1 MRVSLK
7 SVFAGLT
14 LGVLA
19 SSASAAIVNA
29 TSTVGESGFV
39 GPQTGGT
46 YPLTATPYDFT
57 GQVNSFANVTSL
69 DSLTVTL
76 QISDGDSG
84 PLDYDFNNLFLTLDG
99 VNTGLALN
107 DFFNNQNF
115 SQTLTQLNPTL
126 QAALIAALQDGLL
139 VGGVLDTDAD
149 VPVVGDTI
157 AFPRS
162 VDTTLD
168 LVLSGPNLQIPG
180 NGGGNPV
187 PLPAAV
193 VLAPIG
199 AGLAGMYSRRFRR
212 TK

>member
-7 SVFAGLT
+7 SVLAGLA
-14 LGVLA
+14 LGVA
-19 SSASAAIVNA
+19 AASASAGTANL
-29 TSTVGESGFV
+29 TSTVPESGFV
-39 GPQTGGT
+39 GPQIGGT
-46 YPLTATPYDFT
+46 YPLTGSPY
-57 GQVNSFANVTSL
+57 SFAGQGVAFGDIQSI

-76 QISDGDSG
+76 QVSDGDSAPG
-84 PLDYDFNNLFLTLDG
+84 DFDFNNLFLTLDG
-99 VNTGLALN
+99 LNTGLALN
-107 DFFNNQNF
+107 GFPNNNNLSLTL
-115 SQTLTQLNPTL
+115 SQLPSTL
-126 QAALIAALQDGLL
+126 QASLIAALADGQL

-149 VPVVGDTI
+149 VVAGDVI
-157 AFPRS
+157 SFPRL

-168 LVLSGPNLQIPG
+168 LVVSGANIGG
-180 NGGGNPV
+180 NTNPV

>member
-7 SVFAGLT
+7 SVFAGLA

-19 SSASAAIVNA
+19 SSASAAVVNG
-29 TSTVGESGFV
+29 TSTVGESGFSA
-39 GPQTGGT
+39 PQSGGT

-57 GQVNSFANVTSL
+57 GQVNSFANVTSI

-84 PLDYDFNNLFLTLDG
+84 PLDFDFNNLFLTLDG

-107 DFFNNQNF
+107 DFFNNTNF
-115 SQTLTQLNPTL
+115 SQTLTQLSPAL
-126 QAALIAALQDGLL
+126 QAALILALQDGKY

-149 VPVVGDTI
+149 GPPGDTI
-157 AFPRS
+157 AFPGA

-168 LVLSGPNLQIPG
+168 LVLSGPNLQPQG
-180 NGGGNPV
+180 GGGNPV

-193 VLAPIG
+193 ILAPIG